1 MKLERSIEIARER
14 DAVWAVL
21 GDPSLMPE
29 WFPKL
34 ANFASTDGDGSA
46 AGDSYTIDYVR
57 ESGPIELSVTVLEV
71 DPPNG
76 HVHRFEGLPV
86 AFTISSALSGGDGQ
100 TTWTG
105 TVEVKLSLVQRALGP
120 VIKGYL
126 DDLVG
131 DLAGGF
137 KSYVEAQ

>member
-1 MKLERSIEIARER
+1 MKLERSIDIARER
-14 DAVWAVL
+14 EAVWAVL
-21 GDPSLMPE
+21 GDPALMPE

-34 ANFASTDGDGSA
+34 DNFEPTRGDGSA
-46 AGDSYTIDYVR
+46 AGDGYTIDYTR
-57 ESGPIELSVTVLEV
+57 NDGPIELTVAVLSV

-86 AFTISSALSGGDGQ
+86 AFTITSELSEEDDG
-100 TTWTG
+100 TIWTG
-105 TVEVKLSLVQRALGP
+105 IVEVKLSLVQRALSP

-131 DLAGGF
+131 DLASGF
-137 KSYVEAQ
+137 KSYVEGQ

>member
-1 MKLERSIEIARER
+1 MKLERSVEIARER

-34 ANFASTDGDGSA
+34 DNFEPVSGDGTA
-46 AGDSYTIDYVR
+46 EGDSYTIDFAR
-57 ESGPIELSVTVLEV
+57 NDGPIELSVSVLSV

-86 AFTISSALSGGDGQ
+86 AFTITSELTDEGEA
-100 TTWTG
+100 TTWVG
-105 TVEVKLSLVQRALGP
+105 TVEVKLSLVQRALSP

-137 KSYVEAQ
+137 KDYMEAE